1 MSTPAKKTVPTLAEL
16 NKKDDVDKDTP
27 EDEQSLRNQLNKSN
41 TDNDDLRQRLE
52 DAEKQIEELKNSK
65 DIRKTPNELSAE
77 TPDETR
83 ARYGI
88 NTDITD
94 EDANNPRVQVYKD
107 TYVNEVPS
115 GTHLHPD
122 IAKDLLSRG
131 ITRPTSD
138 AAIVTRTV
146 YDYDYA
152 DPPAEVAA
160 ETENSK

>member
-1 MSTPAKKTVPTLAEL
+1 MSTPAKKAVPSLAEL
-16 NKKDDVDKDTP
+16 TNKKDNDSTV
-27 EDEQSLRNQLNKSN
+27 ENEQSLRDQLNKSN
-41 TDNDDLRQRLE
+41 IENDDLRQRLE
-52 DAEKQIEELKNSK
+52 SAEKQIEELKNSK

-77 TPDETR
+77 TPDETH

-88 NTDITD
+88 DTKITA
-94 EDANNPRVQVYKD
+94 EDADNPRVQVYRD
-107 TYVNEVPS
+107 THVNEVPS

-122 IAKDLLSRG
+122 IAKDLMNRG
-131 ITRPTSD
+131 ITYPGSD

-160 ETENSK
+160 GTEVEK